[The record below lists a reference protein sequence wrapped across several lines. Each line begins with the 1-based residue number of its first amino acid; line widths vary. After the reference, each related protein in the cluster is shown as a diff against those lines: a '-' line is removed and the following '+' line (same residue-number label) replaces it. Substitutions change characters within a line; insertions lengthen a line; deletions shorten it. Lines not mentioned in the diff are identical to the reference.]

1 MSWVGFS
8 KLLLGANAEAAAWL
22 RRALNSNPNNP
33 LAHLNLAAALAH
45 LGRLDEARASK
56 KKALELNP
64 ALTIRFLKSIPFS
77 DDPTFREQARRITQG
92 MRLAGVPEE

>member
-1 MSWVGFS
+1 M
-8 KLLLGANAEAAAWL
+8 
-22 RRALNSNPNNP
+22 
-33 LAHLNLAAALAH
+33 AHLNLAAALAH
-45 LGRLDEARASK
+45 LGKLDEARASK

-77 DDPTFREQARRITQG
+77 DDPTFHEQARRITQG